1 VINEYELHHDTA
13 SGRLVSGTPCLAFRV
28 SNMRKRQI
36 CSPTIRLLLLRRAT
50 IEMDSTPSHSKK
62 RLQVMRVTEDTNDG
76 DYDSLEVRGDSEKM
90 RGTSTGSRITDGF
103 WTLEEMDFEINRQ
116 GNYQGSG
123 PLLPFPWHIVHRI
136 DKHSPLY
143 NQSHI
148 SLENSEAEI
157 ICLIEGT
164 DELTSLNFQARWS
177 YLPHEIL
184 WGHRF
189 VDCLSKDRRGKFQID
204 FSKISLTTP
213 VDSSLGYNVSL
224 TTPLTKYHNT
234 HNSVVESDIRD
245 DEEEADKSSRQNEM
259 NPKTHQQHR
268 HDEKCPLH
276 RHQHLSDD
284 NEATVLSSSQSF
296 GDKPFVP
303 LDVSLSSSFNQ

>member
-1 VINEYELHHDTA
+1 V
-13 SGRLVSGTPCLAFRV
+13 
-28 SNMRKRQI
+28 
-36 CSPTIRLLLLRRAT
+36 
-50 IEMDSTPSHSKK
+50 
-62 RLQVMRVTEDTNDG
+62 
-76 DYDSLEVRGDSEKM
+76 
-90 RGTSTGSRITDGF
+90 
-103 WTLEEMDFEINRQ
+103 
-116 GNYQGSG
+116 
-123 PLLPFPWHIVHRI
+123 
-136 DKHSPLY
+136 
-143 NQSHI
+143 
-148 SLENSEAEI
+148 
-157 ICLIEGT
+157 
-164 DELTSLNFQARWS
+164 
-177 YLPHEIL
+177 
-184 WGHRF
+184 
-189 VDCLSKDRRGKFQID
+189 
-204 FSKISLTTP
+204 TTP